1 MPAPIAMTLGD
12 PSGVGPEI
20 ALKSWASIGSDIP
33 FFVIG
38 DTTLLTDLGRSMGID
53 VRIIK
58 SPQEVSEGSFC
69 VIAQDFKD
77 VPRPGELQLA
87 NASGTIE
94 AIERAVSFVKSG
106 EALAVVTNP
115 INKMVLVEG
124 ASFAHPGH
132 TEFLAELD
140 GKDASV
146 MMLATPDLRVVPVT
160 IHIPLKD
167 VSKSL
172 TPGLMQDTIETVAA
186 SLVTDFGIKTPRIAV
201 AGLNPHAGEGG
212 VLGVEEIAFIAPVL
226 EDLRSKG
233 MNIRGPMSAD
243 TMFHAR
249 ARAEYD
255 VAICM
260 YHDQA
265 LIPIKTIDFDRGV
278 NVTLGLSF
286 VRTSPDHGTAYDIAG
301 KGLANPTSLIE
312 AVKMAHTMGLNR
324 VNA

>member
-1 MPAPIAMTLGD
+1 MSAPIAMTLGD

-20 ALKSWASIGSDIP
+20 ALKSWASIGSKIP

-38 DTTLLTDLGRSMGID
+38 DADHLSNLGHTMGIK
-53 VRIIK
+53 VRIIT
-58 SPQEVSEGSFC
+58 SPQDVTADSFC
-69 VIAQDFKD
+69 VIAQDFKE

-106 EALAVVTNP
+106 DALAVVTNP

-140 GKDASV
+140 GKNASV
-146 MMLATPDLRVVPVT
+146 MMLATPDLRVVPAT
-160 IHIPLKD
+160 IHIPLHKVPED
-167 VSKSL
+167 L
-172 TPGLMQDTIETVAA
+172 TPDLLRTTITTVAT
-186 SLVTDFGIKTPRIAV
+186 SLVTDFGIKAPRIAV

-212 VLGVEEIAFIAPVL
+212 VLGGEEIEFITPVL
-226 EDLRSKG
+226 EDLRKQG
-233 MNIRGPMSAD
+233 MNILGPMSAD

-249 ARAEYD
+249 ARAGYD

-301 KGLANPTSLIE
+301 KGIANPTSLIE
-312 AVKMAHTMGLNR
+312 AIKMAHTMGLNR
-324 VNA
+324 KKT